1 MTKLRKE
8 KEAEIF
14 REFQRHQQ
22 HMSDLLQT
30 QQQEATSDEDQRIAQ
45 AVAEQHAKRDVRHAV
60 LLSVH
65 ISIWCVGAEVPVV
78 EHCSTTIIMSTDPY
92 N

>member
-1 MTKLRKE
+1 MHETISPFDSKVYGSQKMTKLRKE

-65 ISIWCVGAEVPVV
+65 ISI
-78 EHCSTTIIMSTDPY
+78 
-92 N
+92 